1 MAWVSI
7 VAMEVTTQGQDR
19 IRVCFEAEPGSAN
32 GWEVWSERK
41 NGSRIAQQP
50 EELKGSVS
58 THLDRKTE
66 EKAGLVR
73 AVGRRQELGFEYVH
87 FGVPTG
93 RPHFF
98 QILVH

>member
-1 MAWVSI
+1 M
-7 VAMEVTTQGQDR
+7 
-19 IRVCFEAEPGSAN
+19 CFEARATGFAN

-41 NGSRIAQQP
+41 NGSRIAQKP

-66 EKAGLVR
+66 EKAGLLGM
-73 AVGRRQELGFEYVH
+73 AGRRPELGFEYVH

-98 QILVH
+98 QLLVH